1 MDKFSKISNVK
12 VNQAPQVVTDKDQVK
27 LQLLKDNINN
37 LIDRHLTIRSN
48 GSVRKNLIENS
59 VKIAG
64 REMFIEALIDFMT
77 DSSLEEQ
84 IKLLESVK
92 GDTRDWEA
100 LDNKIGELDNKIE
113 ENKKFNTNTK
123 YTNKIKTLL
132 TTYGDDE
139 RFISILE
146 NIVNKVE
153 NEEEAKTMSEVANK
167 MKSNFKYLNFSK
179 QQLSLISEKFARK
192 AQDLNFKHNGLGRR

>member
-12 VNQAPQVVTDKDQVK
+12 VNQAPEVVTDKDQVK
-27 LQLLKDNINN
+27 LQLLKDNING

-77 DSSLEEQ
+77 DKSLEEQ
-84 IKLLESVK
+84 MKLLESLK
-92 GDTRDWEA
+92 GGTKDWEV
-100 LDNKIGELDNKIE
+100 LDNKIGDLGNKIE
-113 ENKKFNTNTK
+113 ENKKFNSNTK

-146 NIVNKVE
+146 NLVNKVE
-153 NEEEAKTMSEVANK
+153 DEQEAKTMSEIANQ

-179 QQLSLISEKFARK
+179 HQLTIISEKFARK
-192 AQDLNFKHNGLGRR
+192 AQDINFKNHGLGRR